1 MNEIREG
8 KRECEWVISRTRT
21 TSQGFKVSAG
31 RYLWSAASRACGV
44 CGSSFLFL
52 DSKRVNPSLRPVE
65 TISGSGEESDGNGH
79 ALLLIV
85 ILNLPRTG
93 VLSKVEMA
101 VSIIL
106 AVIRKCFNLSHLA
119 NMKGKEKRKWN
130 DESQLL

>member
-65 TISGSGEESDGNGH
+65 TISGSDEESDGNGH
-79 ALLLIV
+79 ALLFIV

-101 VSIIL
+101 VSIL
-106 AVIRKCFNLSHLA
+106 AVIRKYFNLSHLA

>member
-1 MNEIREG
+1 M
-8 KRECEWVISRTRT
+8 ISRTRT

-52 DSKRVNPSLRPVE
+52 DSKRVNPSLRPIE
-65 TISGSGEESDGNGH
+65 TISGSGEESDGH
-79 ALLLIV
+79 ALLFIV

-119 NMKGKEKRKWN
+119 NMKGKEKRK
-130 DESQLL
+130 